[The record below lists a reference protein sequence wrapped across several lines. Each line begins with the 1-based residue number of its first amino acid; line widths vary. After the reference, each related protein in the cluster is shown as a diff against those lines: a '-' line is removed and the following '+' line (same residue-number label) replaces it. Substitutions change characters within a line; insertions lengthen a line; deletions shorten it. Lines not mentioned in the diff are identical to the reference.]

1 MLVSGPP
8 IAANS
13 LAGNAIEVS
22 LAKGPRDIKS
32 TVNLP
37 RTAFPMKADLPRREP
52 RMLEAWDRFGVY
64 AAIRKARA
72 GRPRFVLHDGPPYAN
87 GHIHLGQT
95 LNKILKDVVVKSRT
109 MLGFD
114 APYLPGWD
122 CHGLPIEHQVDKD
135 LGPRKASLSPLQ
147 VRAACR
153 AYAEKFIAIQREE
166 FRRLGVFG
174 EWDTPYLTLDP
185 AYEATI
191 VEEIGRFVAHGN
203 IYRDKRSVHWCP
215 QCATALAEAEVEY
228 EDHVSPS
235 IYVRFPWEGADLQ
248 ARVPA
253 LGGRT
258 PSILI
263 WTTTPWTL
271 PANVAI
277 AFHPDYDYQLIDVG
291 EEILLI
297 AADLAPRVL
306 GLEGL
311 APRSIVATLRG
322 RDLEGLGTAR
332 SPYPFAAGGVSR
344 LVLADYVTRDTGTG
358 AVHTAPGHGLEDF
371 QTGRRYGL
379 PVFSPV
385 DERGRFVEGTG
396 PFSGHRVF
404 DANAE
409 IVQDLQA
416 RALLFHAETLTH
428 TYPHCWRCKK
438 PILFRATEQWW
449 IALDHNDLRR
459 RSLESIRKVRW
470 IPPAGS
476 LRIGGMIETRPDWC
490 ISRQRVWG
498 VPLPFPFCGACG
510 AEIVDPGFVA
520 RTADLFRAR
529 GSDAW
534 FIPEEFQRLA
544 QGTRCPRCGA
554 AEPRARQEIVDVW
567 FESGVSYLALLGQRD
582 DYPWPSDLYL
592 EGSDQ
597 HRGWFH
603 SSLLV
608 AVNDRGEAPYRAVLT
623 HGFTLDGMGRKMSK
637 SLGNVIAP
645 QEVIARHGGD
655 VLRLWV
661 ATINFLEDMRLSE
674 EILTRNAE
682 AYRKIRNT
690 CRFLLGNLHD
700 FDPAL
705 HAQPL
710 PALEEIDRWILHRL
724 NDVIAR
730 VRNAYEAYEFH
741 VATQTIHRFS
751 TVTLSSLYLDILKDR
766 LYTGLPDGAP
776 RRSAQTAMR
785 LVLEALT
792 RLMAPV
798 LCFTAEEVWQDLHGH
813 AGETLASTIHAET
826 FPEPVPLPAEEGLV
840 GKWDRLLEVRTEVLK
855 AIETVRATG
864 VVGNSLEAKVVLEAP
879 DDLRPLLTD
888 YRDMLRYLFI
898 VSAVD
903 LAPLATPTLA
913 SAAFPGLKIAVQRAP
928 GQKCERCWNLAPEV
942 GADADYPTL
951 CLRCLP
957 VVRALVDR
965 SEAGN

>member
-1 MLVSGPP
+1 M
-8 IAANS
+8 
-13 LAGNAIEVS
+13 
-22 LAKGPRDIKS
+22 AKRPFDIKT

-37 RTAFPMKADLPRREP
+37 KTSFPMKADLPRREP
-52 RMLEAWDRFGVY
+52 RMIEAWDRLGIY
-64 AAIRKARA
+64 DAIRKARA

-95 LNKILKDVVVKSRT
+95 LNKVLKDIVVKSRT

-114 APYLPGWD
+114 APYVPGWD

-135 LGPRKASLSPLQ
+135 LGPRKASMTPLQ

-153 AYAEKFIAIQREE
+153 TYAERFIGVQREE

-174 EWDTPYLTLDP
+174 EWGAPYLTLEP

-191 VEEIGRFVAHGN
+191 VEQIGRFVTHGN

-235 IYVRFPWEGADLQ
+235 IYVRFPWEGAEVQ
-248 ARVPA
+248 SRVPA

-277 AFHPDYDYQLIDVG
+277 AFHPDLDYQLIDVG
-291 EEILLI
+291 DEVLLI
-297 AADLAPRVL
+297 AADLAPAVL
-306 GLEGL
+306 ALKGLKTRAIL
-311 APRSIVATLRG
+311 ATLRG

-332 SPYPFAAGGVSR
+332 SPYPFATGGASR

-371 QTGRRYGL
+371 LTGRKYGL
-379 PVFSPV
+379 PIVSPV

-396 PFSGHRVF
+396 AFSGHRVF

-409 IVQDLQA
+409 IVADLET
-416 RALLFHAETLTH
+416 RGLLYHAQTLTH
-428 TYPHCWRCKK
+428 SYPHCWRCKK

-459 RSLESIRKVRW
+459 RALESIRKVRW
-470 IPPAGS
+470 IPPSGS

-498 VPLPFPFCGACG
+498 VPLPFAFCDACG
-510 AEIVDPGFVA
+510 TEVVDAGLVA
-520 RTADLFRAR
+520 RTAELFRAR

-534 FIPEEFQRLA
+534 FVPEEFERLVE
-544 QGTRCPRCGA
+544 GTRCPRCDGGA
-554 AEPRARQEIVDVW
+554 LRPGQEIVDVW
-567 FESGVSYLALLGQRD
+567 FESGVSYLALLRQRD
-582 DYPWPSDLYL
+582 GYPWPSDLYL

-608 AVNDRGEAPYRAVLT
+608 AVNDRDEAPYRAVLT
-623 HGFTLDGMGRKMSK
+623 HGFTLDGAGRKMSK
-637 SLGNVIAP
+637 SLGNVISP

-700 FDPAL
+700 FEPARD
-705 HAQPL
+705 ARPL
-710 PALEEIDRWILHRL
+710 ESLEEIDRFILHRL
-724 NDVIAR
+724 NDLVTR
-730 VRNAYEAYEFH
+730 VRDAYEAYEFH
-741 VATQTIHRFS
+741 IATQAVHRFS
-751 TVTLSSLYLDILKDR
+751 TVTLSALYLDILKDR
-766 LYTGLPDGAP
+766 LYTDRPDGPA

-798 LCFTAEEVWQDLHGH
+798 LCFTAEEVWQSLHGRP
-813 AGETLASTIHAET
+813 GETLTSTVHTET
-826 FPEPVPLPAEEGLV
+826 FPDPVPLPPDEGLV
-840 GKWDRLLEVRTEVLK
+840 ARWERLLAVRDEVLK
-855 AIETVRATG
+855 AIETVRTAG
-864 VVGNSLEAKVVLEAP
+864 VLGNSLEAKVILEAP
-879 DDLRPLLTD
+879 GELSALLGG

-903 LAPLATPTLA
+903 LGAVAEPAHA
-913 SAAFPGLKIAVQRAP
+913 SATIPGLKVGVERAP
-928 GQKCERCWNLAPEV
+928 GRKCERCWNLAPEV
-942 GADADYPTL
+942 GRDDEYPTL
-951 CLRCLP
+951 CQRCLP
-957 VVRALVDR
+957 VVRSLFAR
-965 SEAGN
+965 SGDGT